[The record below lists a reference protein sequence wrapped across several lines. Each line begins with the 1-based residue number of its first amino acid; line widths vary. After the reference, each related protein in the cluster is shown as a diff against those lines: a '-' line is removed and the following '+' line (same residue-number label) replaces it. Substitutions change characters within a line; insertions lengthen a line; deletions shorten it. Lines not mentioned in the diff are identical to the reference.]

1 MKAAF
6 ARLTPRQR
14 SYAAAAAIALV
25 SVGVGYGLSML
36 GQESGGKAGGGGAAA
51 KAGCEEVL
59 YWYDPMVPNQ
69 HFDKPG
75 KSPFMDMQ
83 LVAKCAGGDGAGA
96 GGVSID
102 PALVQNFGIRTAEA
116 EIGVLEPET
125 NVTGTLAYNAREV
138 SIVQPR
144 ASGFVQRT
152 YGLAPDDVV
161 RQGTPL
167 VDLLIPEW
175 GGAQREYLAVAA
187 TGDQALTRAARER
200 MRLLGMPDGVIS
212 SVARSGS
219 PRSTI
224 TITAPS
230 SGAVTMLGVRPGMS
244 VAAGQTLAE
253 ITGLNPIWLEAAV
266 PEILAEEVRAGQP
279 VSATLTAFP
288 GERFA
293 GRITAILPSAQA
305 DSRTLTVRAEMRN
318 PNLRLRPGMFAQ
330 VSLSPARRPAVL
342 IPSEAAIRT
351 GERTIVMLAQERGGY
366 RPAEVRT
373 GREAGGRIEILA
385 GLAPGEKVITSG
397 QFLLDSEASLA
408 GLNVRGIDEALARA
422 SGGNGQQQ
430 QRQQEPE
437 SYNASGTIEKISAR
451 SVTVRHGPVAALD
464 WPAMTMTF
472 STAGPAQLRGFKR
485 GDKVSFRFVRN
496 DKGLRITAI
505 SQASGR

>member
-1 MKAAF
+1 MKAAWQ
-6 ARLTPRQR
+6 RLTARQK
-14 SYAAAAAIALV
+14 SYTLAAGIVLV
-25 SVGVGYGLSML
+25 SLGAGYGLAQL
-36 GQESGGKAGGGGAAA
+36 GEGSPGDSGGAAA
-51 KAGCEEVL
+51 EAGCEEVL
-59 YWYDPMVPNQ
+59 YWYDPMVPDQ
-69 HFDKPG
+69 HFDEPG

-83 LVAKCAGGDGAGA
+83 LVAKCAGGEGAGA

-152 YGLAPDDVV
+152 YGLAPDDIV

-187 TGDQALTRAARER
+187 TGDEALTRAARER

-266 PEILAEEVRAGQP
+266 PEILAGDVRVGQS

-305 DSRTLTVRAEMRN
+305 ESRTLTVRAELRN

-330 VSLSPARRPAVL
+330 VSLSPARREAVL
-342 IPSEAAIRT
+342 IPSEAVIRT
-351 GERTIVMLAQERGGY
+351 GERTIVMLAQDEGGY
-366 RPAEVRT
+366 RPAEVRI
-373 GREAGGRIEILA
+373 GREAGGRTEILT
-385 GLAPGEKVITSG
+385 GLTPGEEVVTSG

-408 GLNVRGIDEALARA
+408 GLDVRGIDEAPARVR
-422 SGGNGQQQ
+422 GGNEP
-430 QRQQEPE
+430 QRREQRE
-437 SYNASGTIEKISAR
+437 SYSATGTIEKISAR
-451 SVTVRHGPVAALD
+451 SVTLRHGPVAALE

-472 STAGPAQLRGFKR
+472 ATEGPAQLRGFKR
-485 GDKVSFRFVRN
+485 GDKVSFQFVQGG
-496 DKGLRITAI
+496 KGPRITTI
-505 SQASGR
+505 RKASGQ